1 MSLTKKYGLSEAQIK
16 AMYMGGDLPC
26 SVFRRDQIVTY
37 HRKQLDSGLSKTDAV
52 YATAEEFKISPQ
64 YVWRQLK
71 M

>member
-52 YATAEEFKISPQ
+52 YATAEEFKTSPQ

>member
-37 HRKQLDSGLSKTDAV
+37 HRKQIDSGLSKTDAV

>member
-1 MSLTKKYGLSEAQIK
+1 MSLEKKYGLSQAQIK
-16 AMYMGGDLPC
+16 AMYLGGDLPC
-26 SVFRRDQIVTY
+26 SVFRRDQIVKF
-37 HRKQLDSGLSKTDAV
+37 HKEQLESGLSKTDAV

>member
-1 MSLTKKYGLSEAQIK
+1 MSLEKKYGLSQAQIK
-16 AMYMGGDLPC
+16 AMYLGGDLPC
-26 SVFRRDQIVTY
+26 SVFRRDQIVNF
-37 HRKQLDSGLSKTDAV
+37 HRKQIDLGLTKTDAV

>member
-1 MSLTKKYGLSEAQIK
+1 MSLEKKYGLSQAQIK
-16 AMYMGGDLPC
+16 AMYLGGDLPC
-26 SVFRRDQIVTY
+26 SVFRRDQIISF
-37 HRKQLDSGLSKTDAV
+37 HANQLRLGLTKTDAV